1 VIATIN
7 GPQPGV
13 LPCGG
18 QEAVRKREE
27 SDERGMTADP
37 YAAAA
42 ASARRLAE
50 ATGKPRHDVAVVL
63 GSGWAVAADALG
75 SADAEIALSDLDVPA
90 PSVPGHQPVVRSIH
104 LAGREVLVFLG
115 RVHLYE
121 GYSPAVVVHGVRTA
135 IAGGCTQVILTNAA
149 GGIADGLRPG
159 QPVLISDQ
167 LNLTGVSPLTG
178 PPPPAGYASRFT
190 DMTGL
195 YAAELRA
202 VARAMAPDLVE
213 AVYAGLAGP
222 QYETPAEVR
231 MLRGLGAGL
240 VGMST
245 VLEAIAARHLGAAV
259 LGISLVTNIAAG
271 LSAQPIEHADVL
283 AAGRQA
289 AGQLGTLLAAIVTGG
304 H

>member
-1 VIATIN
+1 
-7 GPQPGV
+7 
-13 LPCGG
+13 
-18 QEAVRKREE
+18 
-27 SDERGMTADP
+27 MTADP

-42 ASARRLAE
+42 ASARRLTE
-50 ATGKPRHDVAVVL
+50 LTGKPRHDAAVVL

-75 SADAEIALSDLDVPA
+75 PADAAVALADLGVPA
-90 PSVPGHQPVVRSIH
+90 PTVSGHLPVVRSVR
-104 LAGREVLVFLG
+104 LGGRDVLVFLG

-121 GYSPAVVVHGVRTA
+121 GHSPATVVHAVRTA
-135 IAGGCTQVILTNAA
+135 IAAGCTQVVLTNAA

-167 LNLTGVSPLTG
+167 LNLTGASPLTG

-195 YAAELRA
+195 YPAELRA
-202 VARAMAPDLVE
+202 AARARAPDLTE
-213 AVYAGLAGP
+213 AVYAGLQGP

-245 VLEAIAARHLGAAV
+245 VLEAIAAKHLGAAV

-271 LSAQPIEHADVL
+271 LSAEPIDHADVL
-283 AAGRQA
+283 ATGQHA
-289 AGQLGTLLAAIVTGG
+289 AARLGTLLAAILAGG
-304 H
+304 Q

>member
-1 VIATIN
+1 
-7 GPQPGV
+7 
-13 LPCGG
+13 
-18 QEAVRKREE
+18 
-27 SDERGMTADP
+27 MTDDR

-42 ASARRLAE
+42 ASAGRLAE
-50 ATGKPRHDVAVVL
+50 LTGKPRHDVAVVL

-75 SADAEIALSDLDVPA
+75 AADSTVALTDLGMPGTG
-90 PSVPGHQPVVRSIH
+90 VPGHQPIARSVT
-104 LAGREVLVFLG
+104 LSGRNVLVFLG

-121 GYSPAVVVHGVRTA
+121 GHSPATVVHGVRTA
-135 IAGGCTQVILTNAA
+135 IASGCTQVILTNAA
-149 GGIADGLRPG
+149 GGIADGLQPG

-167 LNLTGVSPLTG
+167 LNLTGASPLTG

-195 YAAELRA
+195 YSTELRA
-202 VARAMAPDLVE
+202 AALAAAPDYHLVE
-213 AVYAGLAGP
+213 AVYAGLPGP

-245 VLEAIAARHLGAAV
+245 VLEAIAAQHLGAAV
-259 LGISLVTNIAAG
+259 LGISRVTNVAAG
-271 LSAQPIEHADVL
+271 LSSQPVDHADVL
-283 AAGRQA
+283 ATGEHAAGR
-289 AGQLGTLLAAIVTGG
+289 LGALLAAILTAG